1 MSPIVDVTAILIANP
16 GKIERVVDE
25 FRKMEVYVKANEPQV
40 LRYELRRGL
49 PEKNNGVEL
58 VVIREIYANEEVQR
72 AHIATPQCQ
81 AFMKAM
87 EEEKLCSEV
96 KVVVTKPGGPG
107 LGFEARL

>member
-1 MSPIVDVTAILIANP
+1 
-16 GKIERVVDE
+16 
-25 FRKMEVYVKANEPQV
+25 MEVYVKANEPQV

-58 VVIREIYANEEVQR
+58 VVVREMSVNHRSPSLLYTNQGFRYANEEVQR